1 MAAPHP
7 LISVILID
15 GSFRERFH
23 AVDAF
28 AHQTL
33 PADQFEILW
42 VEHYG
47 RIHAD
52 LAARASRYPHLR
64 IITLGRDGE
73 YHSAYCR
80 NAGVRESRG
89 ELIVYADGDVVPEPT
104 VLEALWNEHRDRDDL
119 VVFLYRHDEP
129 RSVHRD
135 DWDFEHLQRHSVV
148 GNTTNYGAC
157 MSVRKKWIVAV
168 NGWEQHPAFGTHINA
183 HGTDMY
189 IRFKNLGLAVKWH
202 PDIRLY
208 HPWHPLTNVGSFA
221 YVVQSAFS
229 AYRAR
234 QLVTVAY
241 DGLDPA
247 RTLPLPADLEADI
260 QPLMTR
266 MAFMHYGIAG
276 RLLGVVS
283 DVWRYLSRRTRAES

>member
-1 MAAPHP
+1 MTAPTL

-28 AHQTL
+28 ANQTL
-33 PADQFEILW
+33 PADQYEIIW
-42 VEHYG
+42 VEHYD
-47 RIHAD
+47 RVDPA
-52 LAARASRYPHLR
+52 LEERAARYPNLR
-64 IITLGRDGE
+64 IITLGREGD

-80 NAGVRESRG
+80 NAGVRASRG

-104 VLEALWNEHRDRDDL
+104 GLQSLWEEHQKTDDL

-129 RSVHRD
+129 QSVHRD
-135 DWDFEHLQRHSVV
+135 DWDLAHLQAHAKI

-157 MSVRKKWIVAV
+157 MSLRKKWIVAI
-168 NGWEQHPAFGTHINA
+168 NGWEQHPAFGSHINA

-189 IRFKNLGLAVKWH
+189 IRFKNLGLAVKWD
-202 PDIRLY
+202 PSIRLY
-208 HPWHPLTNVGSFA
+208 HPWHPLTDVGSYA

-229 AYRAR
+229 GYRAKK
-234 QLVTVAY
+234 LVTVAY

-247 RTLPLPADLEADI
+247 RTIPVPADLDAEI
-260 QPLMTR
+260 QPLMRRMVLTR
-266 MAFMHYGIAG
+266 YGLVG
-276 RLLGVVS
+276 RVLGAAS
-283 DVWRYLSRRTRAES
+283 DVCRKIVHQLRVNR